1 MCRSDL
7 VVSQDKARADSLF
20 DKSLPGAG
28 KGEAEGAKLF
38 HRTSNVSIPFIYTF
52 LLFSGKYV
60 TVLNCANKK
69 YKIASTV
76 IGAFP
81 VSLDCS

>member
-1 MCRSDL
+1 M
-7 VVSQDKARADSLF
+7 SLF
-20 DKSLPGAG
+20 DKSLPRADKAG